1 MNITPFVD
9 AINRLSLKVEGILAL
24 QHGEEIARYC
34 WIPEAPRPVYSVSK
48 SFTSLAVGMAIDEG
62 KLSLKDRVLD
72 AFPGRVKNPP
82 PRLAGLTLEH
92 LLTMSR
98 GHPEF
103 SRPATVDEALSQPL
117 TTDPGIAFVY
127 DNGSTFL
134 ASAMVSAATG
144 QRVRDFL
151 ARRLFTPLDIPE
163 PVWEESADGY
173 SLGATGL
180 ELSTGSLARFGQLL
194 LRRGNWQGRQ
204 LLSASW
210 IDTATRAHI
219 TTKTQKTAD
228 YDLGYGYGFWNC
240 RHGGY
245 RADGKNGQ
253 YVVVLPGEDAVIAI
267 TSDEENMAPILY
279 AVWDHI
285 LPALSAN

>member
-1 MNITPFVD
+1 MMNIKPYTE
-9 AINRLSLKVEGILAL
+9 AIDRQSLKVEGIVVL
-24 QHGEEIARYC
+24 QHGEEAARYR
-34 WIPEAPRPVYSVSK
+34 WVPEAPRPVYSVSK

-62 KLSLKDRVLD
+62 KLSLRDRVLD
-72 AFPGRVKNPP
+72 AFPGRVPDP
-82 PRLAGLTLEH
+82 APRLSLLTLEH

-103 SRPATVDEALSQPL
+103 SRPAGVDEALAQTL
-117 TTDPGIAFVY
+117 TRDPGTRFVY

-134 ASAMVSAATG
+134 ASAMVSGAVG

-151 ARRLFTPLDIPE
+151 LDRLFRPLDIPD
-163 PVWEESADGY
+163 PVWETSADGHT
-173 SLGATGL
+173 LGATGL

-194 LRRGNWQGRQ
+194 LQRGNWQGKQ
-204 LLSASW
+204 LVSASW
-210 IDTATRAHI
+210 IDTATRPHI
-219 TTKTQKTAD
+219 TTKLLKAAD
-228 YDLGYGYGFWNC
+228 CDLGYGYCFWNC

-253 YVVVLPGEDAVIAI
+253 FVVVLPREDAVVAI
-267 TSDEENMAPILY
+267 SSDEETMFPILY

-285 LPALSAN
+285 LPQL